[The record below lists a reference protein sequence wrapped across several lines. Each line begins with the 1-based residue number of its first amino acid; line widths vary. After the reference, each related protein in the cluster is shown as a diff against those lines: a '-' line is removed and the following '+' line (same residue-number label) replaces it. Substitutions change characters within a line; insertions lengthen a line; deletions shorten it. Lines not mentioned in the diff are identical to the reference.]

1 MSSSPGP
8 PAGSPPPHGWA
19 GPAWSPPAPSTNPP
33 PPYPA
38 ASRTPGDDRL
48 SGPAAPLTGTARRE
62 ARIELAVV
70 GFVAAAPGLVVG
82 LRGLNDPATV
92 NTDIAVLDLIGLVV
106 ASFGPAVLVAFLL
119 WREGSLRLA
128 GFGKPRVAPTVGW
141 GVVGVLACAAA
152 VVVAAVVLGI
162 IINLSGGDPQRT
174 TDSGPEVSA
183 TVGSIVAALAIAATA
198 GISEEAVYR
207 GYGITRMEQA
217 GWPRA
222 ALWAPWLVWTSQH
235 LYAGPGALLVVGV
248 VGIPLVW
255 LFWWRRSIWPVVVA
269 HALYNI
275 GVFAL
280 NLLAAD

>member
-1 MSSSPGP
+1 GE
-8 PAGSPPPHGWA
+8 
-19 GPAWSPPAPSTNPP
+19 
-33 PPYPA
+33 
-38 ASRTPGDDRL
+38 
-48 SGPAAPLTGTARRE
+48 ARRQ

-70 GFVAAAPGLVVG
+70 GFLTAAPGVVVG
-82 LRGLNDPATV
+82 LRGLNDPASVDTE
-92 NTDIAVLDLIGLVV
+92 IAVLDLIGLVV

-128 GFGKPRVAPTVGW
+128 GFGKPRAAPTVGW
-141 GVVGVLACAAA
+141 GVVGVLAC
-152 VVVAAVVLGI
+152 VAAVLVAATVLGI
-162 IINLSGGDPQRT
+162 IINLTGGDPQRT
-174 TDSGPEVSA
+174 TDSGPDVSA
-183 TVGSIVAALAIAATA
+183 AVGSIVAALAIAATA

-222 ALWAPWLVWTSQH
+222 ALWAPWLVWTAQH
-235 LYAGPGALLVVGV
+235 LYAGPGALLVVGA

-269 HALYNI
+269 HALYNV

-280 NLLAAD
+280 NVFVLD